1 MGGSPGHAY
10 MRPLTVITG
19 IVLGSC
25 ASIAVSLAAVFIM
38 FLLLADDHPRV
49 AAEFPSMGTSLALF
63 AGMTAVAGASFYALV
78 MRHRWWL
85 AAQLLMWVGLAGT
98 GWYYYP

>member
-1 MGGSPGHAY
+1 

-25 ASIAVSLAAVFIM
+25 ASIAVSLVAVLIM
-38 FLLLADDHPRV
+38 FLLLVGDHPRV

-63 AGMTAVAGASFYALV
+63 AAMTALAGASFYALV
-78 MRHRWWL
+78 MRQKWWL
-85 AAQLLMWVGLAGT
+85 AAQLLMWAGLAGT
-98 GWYYYP
+98 GWYYWP